1 MPPYIAPG
9 IRGPEY
15 TVLAVDPGNF
25 QTAYC
30 LLNGDK
36 KILGFG
42 KLEND
47 AFRTRYSNLLKLPV
61 PPTTVA
67 IEMIASYGLS
77 VGASVFETCVFI
89 GELKE
94 LARGWA
100 PVVLV
105 PRLEVKLAICKS
117 PKGND
122 STIRTALIDDFGPPG
137 TKKAPGATF
146 GVCSDVWAA
155 LALAET
161 VRRGEFKVYVPAHDR
176 A

>member
-1 MPPYIAPG
+1 M
-9 IRGPEY
+9 
-15 TVLAVDPGNF
+15 LAVDPGNF

-36 KILGFG
+36 RILGFG

-47 AFRTRYSNLLKLPV
+47 AFKVQFENLLKLPV

-94 LARGWA
+94 AAHGWA

-105 PRLEVKLAICKS
+105 PRLEVKLSICRS
-117 PKGND
+117 PKAND
-122 STIRTALIDDFGPPG
+122 STIRASLIDDFGPPG
-137 TKKAPGATF
+137 TKKSPGATF
-146 GVCSDVWAA
+146 GISADVWAA

-161 VRRGEFKVYVPAHDR
+161 VRRGDFKVYVPAHKR